1 MRRGLFGKLQAKR
14 DFVSQGAP
22 RGFLTAFEPWLQGG
36 VASSRAQLGAEW
48 RAAYLT
54 APIWRFWLGPQ
65 LCGGATA
72 IGAFMPSMDGVGRY
86 FPFSVAMFAEEGE
99 SLPPPEADPQDGW
112 FVAIED
118 FLLSTLEQGVVFE
131 SVLEALEA
139 LPAPALGATGARLLT
154 PETVAAA
161 RVGEA
166 GFGEACRLARE
177 TVARARAVADQS
189 FWWTEGGDGF
199 ERFALAATG
208 MPDPA
213 LFVAMITG
221 RFTSPAPGGEARAP

>member
-22 RGFLTAFEPWLQGG
+22 RGFLSVFEPWIQGG

-48 RAAYLT
+48 QAAYLT

-65 LCGGATA
+65 LCAGATA

-86 FPFSVAMFAEEGE
+86 FPLSVAIFAEEGE
-99 SLPPPEADPQDGW
+99 TLLPPEADPQDKW
-112 FVAIED
+112 FAAIED

-139 LPAPALGATGARLLT
+139 LPAPALGLAEAHLLT
-154 PETVAAA
+154 PAVAAA
-161 RVGEA
+161 RVGEG

-177 TVARARAVADQS
+177 ELARARVVADQS

-213 LFVAMITG
+213 LFSAMISG
-221 RFTSPAPGGEARAP
+221 RFAPSAPGGEARAP